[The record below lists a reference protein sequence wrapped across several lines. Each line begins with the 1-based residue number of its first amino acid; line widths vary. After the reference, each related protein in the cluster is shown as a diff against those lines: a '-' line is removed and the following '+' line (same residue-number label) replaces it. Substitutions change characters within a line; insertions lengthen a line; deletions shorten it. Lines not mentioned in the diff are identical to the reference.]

1 MVTSRLPPRTG
12 DLMGRK
18 VGGYRIDSVIGEGGM
33 GAVYGATN
41 PMLDQRAAVKVMLE
55 EYTRNTD
62 IVERFFREAKAVAR
76 VEDPNIIEIWD
87 ADRFAEDG
95 RMYIL
100 MPFIEG
106 TSLESLC
113 EQMGPMPLDVA
124 GAIILQVC
132 SGLDSVHAVSIVH
145 RDIKCQNILI
155 ARRHRRRY
163 FAIIV
168 DFGIAKLLDAFAGKD
183 GLTRTHSVLGTAGSM
198 APEQARG
205 ERNVDAR
212 ADVFA
217 VGNMLYRM
225 LTGRTRYR
233 ETNLYT
239 LIENQIKNVPFPRP
253 RELRPDLP
261 QVLEDAIMGA
271 LEFDPK
277 RRIGSMKDL
286 AQMVKRGI
294 PNGDEMIRQLA
305 PGLASTG
312 KLGPAEATL
321 TGDLEDSI
329 RRWSS
334 APPSSPKRGSR
345 YAAIA
350 GVAFAAAAAG
360 GVVAVK
366 AAKHSEHDDHA
377 SGSSAEVVAR
387 GIGSSGVNAPA
398 QPPADAAVAVAVTT
412 ASDAPALEP
421 MHDAAV
427 VARTVDAGDQA
438 ATPPRDASPPGAKH
452 PQQTVV
458 TRPQPQ
464 PNPATVAQSKTGT
477 LLVKVLP
484 YAEVYV
490 DGTSLGT
497 TPIRDESLSVG
508 THHVKLVSG
517 DKTEEVDVKI
527 EPGKPITISRSW

>member
-18 VGGYRIDSVIGEGGM
+18 VGGYTIDSVIGEGGM
-33 GAVYGATN
+33 GAVYGALN
-41 PMLDQRAAVKVMLE
+41 PRLDQRAAIKVMLE

-76 VEDPNIIEIWD
+76 VEDPNIIQIWD

-95 RMYIL
+95 RMFIL

-106 TSLESLC
+106 SSLESLC

-132 SGLDSVHAVSIVH
+132 SGLDAVHAVSIVH

-205 ERNVDAR
+205 DRTIDAR

-217 VGNMLYRM
+217 VGNMMYRM

-233 ETNLYT
+233 ETNLYA
-239 LIENQIKNVPFPRP
+239 LIENQLKNVPFPRP
-253 RELRPDLP
+253 RQLRPDLP
-261 QVLEDAIMGA
+261 QPIDDAIMAA
-271 LEFDPK
+271 LAFDPK
-277 RRIGSMKDL
+277 QRLGSVKEL
-286 AQMVKRGI
+286 AQLVARGI
-294 PNGDEMIRQLA
+294 PNGDEMLRVLA
-305 PGLASTG
+305 PGLATAG
-312 KLGPAEATL
+312 RLGPAESTL

-334 APPSSPKRGSR
+334 APAAPRRKGKYVAIAGLGFAAAVAGGVFLVRAAKHPGHDEHETGSNVVPLASGSATPTPDAA
-345 YAAIA
+345 AAIA
-350 GVAFAAAAAG
+350 TTAPIDAAIIAVPADATIATAAVDATVHIAAAAA
-360 GVVAVK
+360 
-366 AAKHSEHDDHA
+366 
-377 SGSSAEVVAR
+377 
-387 GIGSSGVNAPA
+387 
-398 QPPADAAVAVAVTT
+398 DAAIPPPHHPEVTHPVRPPDVS
-412 ASDAPALEP
+412 AS
-421 MHDAAV
+421 
-427 VARTVDAGDQA
+427 
-438 ATPPRDASPPGAKH
+438 S
-452 PQQTVV
+452 
-458 TRPQPQ
+458 
-464 PNPATVAQSKTGT
+464 QSKTGT

-490 DGTSLGT
+490 DASSAGT
-497 TPIRDESLSVG
+497 TPVRESLSVG
-508 THHVKLVSG
+508 AHHVKLVSA

-527 EPGKPITISRSW
+527 EPGKQTTISRNW